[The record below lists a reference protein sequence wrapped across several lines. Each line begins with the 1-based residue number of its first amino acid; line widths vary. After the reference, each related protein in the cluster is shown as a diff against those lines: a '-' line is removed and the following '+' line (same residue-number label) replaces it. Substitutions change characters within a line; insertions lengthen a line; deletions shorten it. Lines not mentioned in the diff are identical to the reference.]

1 MTLHRNRRP
10 SGATLVVPLLDAA
23 VAQEAQHLLHLR
35 IIRYCGRRNQG
46 LDLPLRLPQLPLL
59 VRLPLLLPLPIR
71 LPLLMLLRLPLPVR
85 LLLLPLLLFL
95 LLLLR
100 LLRLPLLLILLLL
113 LRLM

>member
-1 MTLHRNRRP
+1 MTLKELA
-10 SGATLVVPLLDAA
+10 STAKTLKECVLRAAVVVAFLHTA
-23 VAQEAQHLLHLR
+23 VAQETQHLLHLR

-71 LPLLMLLRLPLPVR
+71 LPLL
-85 LLLLPLLLFL
+85 LFL